1 MRYQPLLTG
10 GPRKRPYAMDK
21 EELYFEPTV
30 LLCDETEVALLKRHI
45 QKLNRK
51 IEQLKYA
58 LTKCE
63 QCGVTGGEHDLTCVN
78 YE

>member
-1 MRYQPLLTG
+1 MVNN
-10 GPRKRPYAMDK
+10 MDK
-21 EELYFEPTV
+21 EKLYFEPP
-30 LLCDETEVALLKRHI
+30 LLLSDGTEVALLKRHI

-51 IEQLKYA
+51 IERLKFA

-63 QCGVTGGEHDLTCVN
+63 QCGVTGGEHDVTCVN